1 MTIPVL
7 KRISQKGQIQNKEHK
22 NFCSR
27 LYKKEHK
34 KYFDTVDFK
43 KISDNKA
50 LWKNIE
56 PLFSEKRKFANE
68 ITLEDSEENVIS
80 DNTTVPEKLIN
91 KNYKINDNKNKTIK
105 TPNINGNSYFA
116 GSGSSI
122 TNPVN
127 KAINAYKNHLTILL
141 MKQQLEN
148 LDHFSFKKVSLNET
162 EKELRQLNQNKA
174 TTFGNKPTKIL
185 NQSNKSCSGTLQKL
199 FIDALRDSS
208 IPDKL
213 KCTNEVHVFKK
224 DDPAK
229 AKYYRPLSILPGVSK
244 IFDRLMHKQIS
255 FCIDQFLFSYMCG

>member
-7 KRISQKGQIQNKEHK
+7 KRISQKGQIQNKKHK

-27 LYKKEHK
+27 LYKKEYK

-50 LWKNIE
+50 VWKNIE

-80 DNTTVPEKLIN
+80 DNTSVPEKLIN
-91 KNYKINDNKNKTIK
+91 KNYKIKDNKNKTIK

-116 GSGSSI
+116 GSGSGI

-148 LDHFSFKKVSLNET
+148 LDHFSFKKVSL
-162 EKELRQLNQNKA
+162 K
-174 TTFGNKPTKIL
+174 
-185 NQSNKSCSGTLQKL
+185 
-199 FIDALRDSS
+199 
-208 IPDKL
+208 
-213 KCTNEVHVFKK
+213 
-224 DDPAK
+224 
-229 AKYYRPLSILPGVSK
+229 
-244 IFDRLMHKQIS
+244 
-255 FCIDQFLFSYMCG
+255 